1 MGMGYG
7 AGYADVVEES
17 FIKKHSPSEF
27 KAFMAAI
34 ERAHISLDEA
44 AKAIEYDDQDLL
56 CESIQNVWE
65 GRSLLTREHQFYR
78 ESNEKEIKEFFL
90 KGLIKEIDKAWTSLR
105 RSFNR
110 KTGLSLDMGFHDKDN
125 EGDRYDDIN
134 GYYFCVG
141 NVWIRTRPG
150 QKYARNISRKM
161 FVTYG

>member
-65 GRSLLTREHQFYR
+65 GK
-78 ESNEKEIKEFFL
+78 SNEKEI

>member
-7 AGYADVVEES
+7 AGYADTVEES
-17 FIKKHSPSEF
+17 FVKKHAPSEF
-27 KAFMAAI
+27 KSFTAAI
-34 ERAHISLDEA
+34 AKAHISLKFISRQVIGIQFVVGAYLDDA
-44 AKAIEYDDQDLL
+44 AKAIEYNDTIEYNDQD
-56 CESIQNVWE
+56 WE
-65 GRSLLTREHQFYR
+65 GEP
-78 ESNEKEIKEFFL
+78 NENEIKE
-90 KGLIKEIDKAWTSLR
+90 LIKEINKAWTSLR
-105 RSFNR
+105 RTFSR

-141 NVWIRTRPG
+141 NVWTKTKPG

>member
-17 FIKKHSPSEF
+17 FIKKHNPSEF

-65 GRSLLTREHQFYR
+65 GK
-78 ESNEKEIKEFFL
+78 SNEKEI

-105 RSFNR
+105 RTFNR